1 MKRVDIKSER
11 DCPTKALLKNNSVKD
26 DESSEEDSEYYEN
39 DKKFLLNQIN
49 RNDDKPRRRKKEP
62 EVKEEK
68 VKEKDEAT
76 GEVVFVKQGGLSLKV
91 ARLKQQSYFIN
102 IYVGLSF
109 FCLSV
114 MLMFKCTLHI
124 YFLLVQIYFFSS
136 TFYF

>member
-1 MKRVDIKSER
+1 M
-11 DCPTKALLKNNSVKD
+11 
-26 DESSEEDSEYYEN
+26 
-39 DKKFLLNQIN
+39 NQIN

-76 GEVVFVKQGGLSLKV
+76 GEVVFVKQGESSLKV

-114 MLMFKCTLHI
+114 MLTSNAHCIF
-124 YFLLVQIYFFSS
+124 
-136 TFYF
+136 TFC